1 MRIFTALLVVTLAG
15 CSASLP
21 PIDPARLPSTPE
33 AFKEGDGRWTL
44 AAPAEAQPR
53 GDWWKA
59 FADPVLDELVERAD
73 PTTPAFRSPLPASP
87 KRALSCARP
96 RPIGRR
102 RSARAPAQ
110 RGSAAS

>member
-73 PTTPAFRSPLPASP
+73 RNHTSMQVAA
-87 KRALSCARP
+87 ARLTHAHE
-96 RPIGRR
+96 
-102 RSARAPAQ
+102 SARLGEA
-110 RGSAAS
+110 GSGD